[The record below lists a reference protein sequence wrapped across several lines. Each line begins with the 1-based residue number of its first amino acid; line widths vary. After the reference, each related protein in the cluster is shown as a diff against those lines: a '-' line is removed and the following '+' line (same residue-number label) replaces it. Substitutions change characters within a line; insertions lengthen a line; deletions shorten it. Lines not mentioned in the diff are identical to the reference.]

1 MSGIEK
7 PRAPGETQAEAE
19 ILPPLRE
26 QDRAASCSNTSS
38 ASRAKPGVVPPD
50 VVTEV
55 KKI

>member
-38 ASRAKPGVVPPD
+38 TSRAKPGVVPPD